1 MSNVGLKSAVEAGG
15 VIHLIKEHPE
25 AERTI
30 EAAWIEHAANS
41 GTNIEI
47 WNATIHGQLNLS
59 GKELR
64 GWLALRHCVV
74 QDAVDFSGCIFHSDL
89 ILASTTFLGTV
100 DLRNASAEQDVN
112 LNRTT
117 FKVPGN
123 SFINIEVKGYLMAIG
138 ARFLGATSFDDATFG
153 PDVRFNRSV
162 FARLSFNSV
171 QGKGSIHFERVR
183 FQQQADFIGM
193 DVDGD
198 LDFTDT
204 FFASGKDAR
213 FEVLKV
219 GGDATFDRAN
229 FGQKVFFDGSQIDG
243 QGSFRGVVFANG
255 ASFTDVKVGGD
266 LIFRHDSTNGFP
278 AAFQLQSTGDPPDSE
293 LAADFSDARVSGNF
307 DFRNAEVEG
316 KSSFVGLAVGGGGIF
331 RSTRFNGESK
341 IRFDLAHFGGGAF
354 FQDAQFNGEVDFRGV
369 QIDLD
374 ARFSGADFRRAATF
388 EASKFTGLATFA
400 SGSFEQMEYG
410 GTTFDRLSL
419 KHARFEQDA
428 HFDDAVIRG
437 NADFRDATFQVVYFS
452 KTGTAQAGGVT
463 VRQFQHDIDL
473 RGCTYKAIDGDWRSL
488 LPREQSGVEYNRQPY
503 TQLGRF
509 LTNIGQ
515 PEVADEVYLE
525 RRTAERKS
533 KWRKRRYMAWFGDFF
548 YFIFLH
554 YGVRPWQ
561 LLVLAI
567 ILLVAGTLFFSQPHA
582 ASAKEK
588 KEVAPNE
595 LPARDAFELSFH
607 QFLPV
612 DIPFGDQWIPSRE
625 GIDSKPGILIRP
637 STFATFFLRLPGW
650 ILVPLGIASF
660 TRLLR
665 GAGSTK
671 GGGGD

>member
-1 MSNVGLKSAVEAGG
+1 MSNVSLKDDVEAGG
-15 VIHLIKEHPE
+15 VIRLIKERPE

-30 EAAWIEHAANS
+30 EAAWIQRAATS
-41 GTNIEI
+41 GTDIEI
-47 WNATIHGQLNLS
+47 WNAIVHGPLNLS
-59 GKELR
+59 GKEFR
-64 GWLALRHCVV
+64 GKLALRHCVV
-74 QDAVDFSGCIFHSDL
+74 LEAVDFSGAIFHSDL
-89 ILASTTFLGTV
+89 ILASTTFLGKV
-100 DLRNASAEQDVN
+100 DLRNASAERDVN

-117 FKVPGN
+117 FQVPEN
-123 SFINIEVKGYLMAIG
+123 SFINMGVKGYLMAIG

-171 QGKGSIHFERVR
+171 RGKGSIHFERVR
-183 FQQQADFIGM
+183 FQQQADFIGL

-229 FGQKVFFDGSQIDG
+229 FGQKVFFDGSQING
-243 QGSFRGVVFANG
+243 QSSFRGVVFTNG

-266 LIFRHDSTNGFP
+266 LIFRRDDTGCP
-278 AAFQLQSTGDPPDSE
+278 AAFQLQSTGDPVDSE
-293 LAADFSDARVSGNF
+293 RIAADFSDAHISGNF

-316 KSSFVGLAVGGGGIF
+316 KSSFVGLVIGGGGIF
-331 RSTRFNGESK
+331 RSTRFNAESK
-341 IRFDLAHFGGGAF
+341 IRFDLAHFCGGAF

-374 ARFSGADFRRAATF
+374 ARFSGADFRKAATF
-388 EASKFTGLATFA
+388 EASKFTGLSTFA

-428 HFDDAVIRG
+428 RFDDAVIRG
-437 NADFRDATFQVVYFS
+437 NADFRDAAFQVVYFS

-463 VRQFQHDIDL
+463 VRQFQRDIDL
-473 RGCTYKAIDGDWRSL
+473 RGCTYKAIDGDWRSF
-488 LPREQSGVEYNRQPY
+488 LPRTQVGVEYNRQPY
-503 TQLGRF
+503 TQLGKF

-515 PEVADEVYLE
+515 PEIADEVYLE

-533 KWRKRRYMAWFGDFF
+533 KWGKRRYMAWFGDFA
-548 YFIFLH
+548 YFVFLH

-567 ILLVAGTLFFSQPHA
+567 ILLVTGTLFFSQPHA
-582 ASAKEK
+582 VSAKEK
-588 KEVAPNE
+588 KEVAPNV

-612 DIPFGDQWIPSRE
+612 DIPLGDQWVPARE

-665 GAGSTK
+665 GAGSAK
-671 GGGGD
+671 GGGGE

>member
-30 EAAWIEHAANS
+30 EAAWIEHAAIS
-41 GTNIEI
+41 GFNIEI
-47 WNATIHGQLNLS
+47 WNATVDGQLNLS

-64 GWLALRHCVV
+64 GWLSLRHCVV

-112 LNRTT
+112 LNRAT

-213 FEVLKV
+213 FEVVKV

-266 LIFRHDSTNGFP
+266 LIFRHDSTSGCP

-307 DFRNAEVEG
+307 DFRSAEVEG
-316 KSSFVGLAVGGGGIF
+316 KASFVGLAVGGGGIF

-354 FQDAQFNGEVDFRGV
+354 FQDVQFNGEVDFRGI

-388 EASKFTGLATFA
+388 EASKFTGLVTFA

-488 LPREQSGVEYNRQPY
+488 LPREQAGVEYNRQPY

-561 LLVLAI
+561 LPALAI

-637 STFATFFLRLPGW
+637 STFATFFLRLHGW

-660 TRLLR
+660 TRLLL
-665 GAGSTK
+665 GAGSAK

>member
-1 MSNVGLKSAVEAGG
+1 MGLKSAVEAGG
-15 VIHLIKEHPE
+15 IIRLIKDHPE

-30 EAAWIEHAANS
+30 EAAWIEHAATS
-41 GTNIEI
+41 GTNTEI
-47 WNATIHGQLNLS
+47 WNATVQGQLNLS

-64 GWLALRHCVV
+64 GRLALRHCVV
-74 QDAVDFSGCIFHSDL
+74 QEAVDFSGGIFHSDL
-89 ILASTTFLGTV
+89 ILASTTFLGKV
-100 DLRNASAEQDVN
+100 DLRNASAERDVN

-117 FKVPGN
+117 FQAPGN
-123 SFINIEVKGYLMAIG
+123 SFIHMEVKGYLMAIG
-138 ARFLGATSFDDATFG
+138 ARFLGATIFDDATFG
-153 PDVRFNRSV
+153 PDVRFNRSL
-162 FARLSFNSV
+162 FAGLSFNSV
-171 QGKGSIHFERVR
+171 RGKGSIHFERVR
-183 FQQQADFIGM
+183 FQRQADFTGM
-193 DVDGD
+193 DIDGD
-198 LDFTDT
+198 LDFTDA
-204 FFASGKDAR
+204 FFASAKDAK
-213 FEVLKV
+213 FEVLQV
-219 GGDATFDRAN
+219 GGDAAFDRAH
-229 FGQKVFFDGSQIDG
+229 FGQKVFFDGTHIDG
-243 QGSFRGVVFANG
+243 QGSFRGAVFANG
-255 ASFTDVKVGGD
+255 ASFTDVRVGGD
-266 LIFRHDSTNGFP
+266 LTFQRDNIDGCP
-278 AAFQLQSTGDPPDSE
+278 AAFQLQSTGDASDSE
-293 LAADFSDARVSGNF
+293 LAADFSDAHISGNF
-307 DFRNAEVEG
+307 DFRNVEVEG
-316 KSSFVGLAVGGGGIF
+316 KASFVGLAIGGGGIF
-331 RSTRFNGESK
+331 RSTRFNAESK

-354 FQDAQFNGEVDFRGV
+354 FQDAQFNGEVDFRGG

-374 ARFSGADFRRAATF
+374 ARFSGADFRRAASF

-400 SGSFEQMEYG
+400 SGSFEQMAYG
-410 GTTFDRLSL
+410 GTMFDHLSL

-463 VRQFQHDIDL
+463 VRQFQQDIDL

-488 LPREQSGVEYNRQPY
+488 LPRAQAGVEYNRQPY
-503 TQLGRF
+503 TQLGKF

-533 KWRKRRYMAWFGDFF
+533 KWRKHRYMAWFGDFI
-548 YFIFLH
+548 YFVFLH

-561 LLVLAI
+561 LLVLAV
-567 ILLVAGTLFFSQPHA
+567 ILLIAGTLFFSQPHA

-588 KEVAPNE
+588 KEVTKDV
-595 LPARDAFELSFH
+595 LLVRDAFELSFH

-612 DIPFGDQWIPSRE
+612 DIPLGDQWVPAHE

-665 GAGSTK
+665 GAGSAK
-671 GGGGD
+671 GGGSD